1 MPLIPI
7 IQPDQS
13 LTFADYFKL
22 NYDTEYI
29 LAYFG
34 YSLQLQSV
42 SLPKS
47 ERHLD
52 RTEALL

>member
-22 NYDTEYI
+22 NYDTEDI